1 MSFGKSRSTS
11 SAAAETPGGADRKS
25 SYRLAERAAGED
37 DAAPEP
43 VHGGGTLG
51 GAAPDRSGRVGRN
64 YQPISIWP
72 QVNEK
77 AAASL
82 IVKRWR
88 EKKGVRLRIARRRA
102 DEAFRGHGGASGE
115 TAADAFPATTHSGL
129 ERVAS
134 NA

>member
-1 MSFGKSRSTS
+1 MAAGLSLRLAALARA
-11 SAAAETPGGADRKS
+11 SAAALFA
-25 SYRLAERAAGED
+25 ARA
-37 DAAPEP
+37 
-43 VHGGGTLG
+43 
-51 GAAPDRSGRVGRN
+51 
-64 YQPISIWP
+64 
-72 QVNEK
+72 
-77 AAASL
+77 
-82 IVKRWR
+82 RWR